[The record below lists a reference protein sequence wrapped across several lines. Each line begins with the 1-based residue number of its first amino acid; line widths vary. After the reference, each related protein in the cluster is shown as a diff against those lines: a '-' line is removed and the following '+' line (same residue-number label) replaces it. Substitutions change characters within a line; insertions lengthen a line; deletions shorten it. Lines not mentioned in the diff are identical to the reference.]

1 METSPLPVKGCTSW
15 HMLGTRVH
23 WAVRVLQCAAH
34 SAKLDFCLYWS
45 YPWTGVTRRWDFC
58 RERERQR
65 PRERETER
73 ETQRDY
79 RVIIVIMMLIRSRVF
94 SKERERSVEGI
105 HNCIPVS
112 LLYTSR
118 KILRGWTRIYLIQVM
133 YFTHYSLHQIEVKT
147 KSMAGSMLKWN
158 KNDYEMRSSIWNW
171 FGLISR
177 TR

>member
-1 METSPLPVKGCTSW
+1 MTYARHSCSLSSEGSSVCRTFCETGLLFILVIPMDRC
-15 HMLGTRVH
+15 
-23 WAVRVLQCAAH
+23 H
-34 SAKLDFCLYWS
+34 SQMGF
-45 YPWTGVTRRWDFC
+45 
-58 RERERQR
+58 RQ
-65 PRERETER
+65 RERETETERER